1 LASAEN
7 PKGPLNDARREF
19 ALWED
24 AATGEYLTGD
34 LSAVD
39 LTVYAFVALFLR
51 HADRRA
57 DSVKDDVIGP
67 RLASWMDRMQRLPI
81 VEPASPPH
89 WK

>member
-1 LASAEN
+1 MRVVRKADDYLADLGRPLASAED

-39 LTVYAFVALFLR
+39 LDGLSVRGPLPAA
-51 HADRRA
+51 RR
-57 DSVKDDVIGP
+57 S
-67 RLASWMDRMQRLPI
+67 
-81 VEPASPPH
+81 
-89 WK
+89 